1 MEELQIPIQIP
12 NQEDSHYSTINE
24 EISIKE
30 QRRDKLQ
37 VESILHENL
46 ITFDEALDQIK
57 FGKHQ
62 IISYFVSIILGVT
75 EGAQVTIF
83 TLMIPIL

>member
-1 MEELQIPIQIP
+1 MEEIQIPIQIP
-12 NQEDSHYSTINE
+12 APNEEDSHYSTINE

-62 IISYFVSIILGVT
+62 ILSYFVSIILGIT
-75 EGAQVTIF
+75 EGA
-83 TLMIPIL
+83 